1 MALFLQNLQNVDIV
15 YILLIN
21 DFCFNLF
28 FLAQHCLFFQS
39 LTKVKTPWTFNY
51 GMAKAPQKTNNSEI
65 KNTPS

>member
-1 MALFLQNLQNVDIV
+1 MIFV
-15 YILLIN
+15 LIY
-21 DFCFNLF
+21 F